1 MWQDALLFVL
11 YLNTNVLLQPQSEAT
26 LSSGE
31 VGVVP
36 KEMSSSYPASFWTL
50 FFLCWTSK
58 NSRHAVRAQLLQSF
72 PTLGNCMDCS
82 LPGSSIHGIFLARIL
97 EWVAIPFSRGSSW
110 PRDWT
115 QDSCIAVRF
124 FTNWY
129 TREALVNLKTGRWKR
144 GSYETG
150 LFFWGAKG
158 HFPLGRKCWIIFC
171 RPEHPLLSLLIV
183 LHPS

>member
-110 PRDWT
+110 PRDQT
-115 QDSCIAVRF
+115 HVSCITGRF
-124 FTNWY
+124 FT
-129 TREALVNLKTGRWKR
+129 TEPPGKPPRHVEDISQDDHSL
-144 GSYETG
+144 
-150 LFFWGAKG
+150 
-158 HFPLGRKCWIIFC
+158 II
-171 RPEHPLLSLLIV
+171 SLLGFLLLFSFCYIPE
-183 LHPS
+183 PSEKVQQKI

>member
-82 LPGSSIHGIFLARIL
+82 LPGSSIHGICQARML
-97 EWVAIPFSRGSSW
+97 EWVAMSCSRQSSW
-110 PRDWT
+110 PRDQT
-115 QDSCIAVRF
+115 HVSCITGRF
-124 FTNWY
+124 FT
-129 TREALVNLKTGRWKR
+129 TEPPGKPPRHVEDISQDDHSL
-144 GSYETG
+144 
-150 LFFWGAKG
+150 
-158 HFPLGRKCWIIFC
+158 II
-171 RPEHPLLSLLIV
+171 SLLGFLLLFTFCYIPE
-183 LHPS
+183 PSEKVQQKI

>member
-110 PRDWT
+110 PRHWT
-115 QDSCIAVRF
+115 WVSCVGRWILYHRA
-124 FTNWY
+124 
-129 TREALVNLKTGRWKR
+129 TREACFLLDMGDCIPCWCNISV
-144 GSYETG
+144 
-150 LFFWGAKG
+150 AQ
-158 HFPLGRKCWIIFC
+158 LGVI
-171 RPEHPLLSLLIV
+171 
-183 LHPS
+183 

>member
-110 PRDWT
+110 PRDQT
-115 QDSCIAVRF
+115 HVSCITGRF
-124 FTNWY
+124 FT
-129 TREALVNLKTGRWKR
+129 TEPPGKPPRHVEDISQDDHSL
-144 GSYETG
+144 
-150 LFFWGAKG
+150 
-158 HFPLGRKCWIIFC
+158 II
-171 RPEHPLLSLLIV
+171 SLLGFLLLFTFCYIPE
-183 LHPS
+183 PSEKVQQKI